1 MRRAALV
8 VTMIGH
14 LRGAEWWGV
23 SSGVQQGPGVC
34 INVSIVILVFTL
46 RWTLHFCWRFNKI
59 RDKTWEDLRLE
70 PEFGQYYLSI
80 VCHHNSVCY
89 NQCKSMTPTS
99 TLDDDEVQWQH
110 EAGNIRFHCNS
121 DHWPLRRHLLGSRG
135 GADTGIQM
143 GSPDCA
149 VTPPAGVTLVTGRAD
164 AGWLSSEWRWWGAVA
179 HVGGGWGS
187 LVTCHQIQP
196 PTAPHPS
203 QLTRPLVLCTKTP
216 WKNYLCDLS
225 VMFSISFLLVS
236 IRLPL
241 RLRTLWAKFGNSAI
255 DTPL

>member
-1 MRRAALV
+1 M
-8 VTMIGH
+8 
-14 LRGAEWWGV
+14 
-23 SSGVQQGPGVC
+23 
-34 INVSIVILVFTL
+34 
-46 RWTLHFCWRFNKI
+46 
-59 RDKTWEDLRLE
+59 
-70 PEFGQYYLSI
+70 
-80 VCHHNSVCY
+80 CY

-99 TLDDDEVQWQH
+99 TLDDDEVQRQH

-143 GSPDCA
+143 GSPDCV

-241 RLRTLWAKFGNSAI
+241 RLRTSKRMSGVRVAVKVWHRWGIVRRASCPRSVRLSQIIRPPPTLPCVGAVIWVITLLSTSLNTTSTSHPVLVQPLDGGWWTQGVPHFTPIISAKSV
-255 DTPL
+255 